1 MRLIWFKKDL
11 RDIYIYIYTMSDI
24 ASNITIQTSEAS
36 GSSDASNSVVIEPI
50 VSSDDEILLQKQRI
64 VQLRKARNEQMKTE
78 LVQVV
83 CRQTELTIDAA
94 RELLEKEQYNYM
106 KVLNDY
112 FEIKETKKEIST
124 SVNQQIY
131 GEIRNLMDTGAK
143 SFRMEQERAQYIE
156 KMNKQRVEALKL
168 ANNKKI
174 AKESETSETSE
185 TE

>member
-11 RDIYIYIYTMSDI
+11 RDIYTMSDI
-24 ASNITIQTSEAS
+24 ASNITIQTSDVS
-36 GSSDASNSVVIEPI
+36 GSCDSSKSIVTEPI
-50 VSSDDEILLQKQRI
+50 VSSDDAILLQKQRI

-83 CRQTELTIDAA
+83 CRQTELTTDEA

-156 KMNKQRVEALKL
+156 KMNERRLEALKL

-174 AKESETSETSE
+174 TKETVSETSE

>member
-1 MRLIWFKKDL
+1 
-11 RDIYIYIYTMSDI
+11 
-24 ASNITIQTSEAS
+24 
-36 GSSDASNSVVIEPI
+36 
-50 VSSDDEILLQKQRI
+50 
-64 VQLRKARNEQMKTE
+64 
-78 LVQVV
+78 
-83 CRQTELTIDAA
+83 
-94 RELLEKEQYNYM
+94 M
-106 KVLNDY
+106 KVLHDY

-156 KMNKQRVEALKL
+156 KMNKQRVEALKI

-174 AKESETSETSE
+174 AKEIVSETSETSE

>member
-1 MRLIWFKKDL
+1 
-11 RDIYIYIYTMSDI
+11 MSDI
-24 ASNITIQTSEAS
+24 VNNITIQTSDAS
-36 GSSDASNSVVIEPI
+36 GSSDASNSIVIEPI
-50 VSSDDEILLQKQRI
+50 VSSDDSLLLQKQRI

-83 CRQTELTIDAA
+83 CRQTELTTDDA

-112 FEIKETKKEIST
+112 FEIKENKKEISS

-143 SFRMEQERAQYIE
+143 SYRIEQERSEYIK
-156 KMNKQRVEALKL
+156 KMNERRIETLKI
-168 ANNKKI
+168 ANNAKI
-174 AKESETSETSE
+174 GKTE
-185 TE
+185 TEQNVNI

>member
-1 MRLIWFKKDL
+1 
-11 RDIYIYIYTMSDI
+11 MSDI
-24 ASNITIQTSEAS
+24 ASNITIQTSDAS
-36 GSSDASNSVVIEPI
+36 GSSDASNSIVIEPI
-50 VSSDDEILLQKQRI
+50 VSSDDSLLLQKQRI

-83 CRQTELTIDAA
+83 CRQTELTTDDA

-112 FEIKETKKEIST
+112 FEIKENKKEISS

-143 SFRMEQERAQYIE
+143 SYRIEQERSEYIK
-156 KMNKQRVEALKL
+156 KMNERRIETLKI
-168 ANNKKI
+168 ANNAKI
-174 AKESETSETSE
+174 GKTE